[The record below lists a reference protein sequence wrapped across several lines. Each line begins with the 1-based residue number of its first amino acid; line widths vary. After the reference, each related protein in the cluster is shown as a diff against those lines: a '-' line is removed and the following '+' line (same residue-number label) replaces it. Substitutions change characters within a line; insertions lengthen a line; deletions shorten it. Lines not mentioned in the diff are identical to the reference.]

1 MIFQGKEHEKMFNK
15 LCKEMPYLDNFHMS
29 LAYLLTLDTVL
40 RNHIGALYDVKKD
53 VIIFEGL
60 NKPFQTH
67 TSKKTTRLAFNLWD
81 GSVYDSDPPET
92 YINEDDEK
100 AYVPSKYY
108 APDSIFNCTYAPYYI
123 EALKMRFEI
132 FM

>member
-1 MIFQGKEHEKMFNK
+1 MFNK
-15 LCKEMPYLDNFHMS
+15 LCKEMPYLYNFHMS

-40 RNHIGALYDVKKD
+40 RDHIGALYDVKKD

-60 NKPFQTH
+60 NKPFQTS
-67 TSKKTTRLAFNLWD
+67 TSSKTTRLAFNLWN

-92 YINEDDEK
+92 YIDKNGEK
-100 AYVPSKYY
+100 AYIPSKYY
-108 APDSIFNCTYAPYYI
+108 APNNIFNCNYTPYYF
-123 EALKMRFEI
+123 EAIKIRYEI